1 MKTDHPLL
9 TIAIPTYNRANFLRE
24 LLACLQPQIAGQ
36 PAVELLIS
44 DNASPDETSA
54 VVHEFINSGL
64 ELRYIRNEINIGPDP
79 NFLQCYEQAAG
90 RYVWIFGDDDLIL
103 DSGLSTVVKLLK
115 QESPDYMFVAPYVFQ
130 NSIAEIEPARRM
142 VPTMVV
148 TDPQKMVHLV
158 NLHADLILISGAIV
172 DKQRI
177 ASLGHPPFASLV
189 GTNLVQLGW
198 VFTSLRYLRR
208 GIFVQLGVLAARA
221 GNSRGGFHAAKVFG
235 ESYRRAVSEM
245 LEPGSK
251 LSSKLLADHMRIW
264 FPRNWLQFRGQ
275 GEEARSQNQV
285 FDRAFGHVSWYWV
298 CAWPLL
304 HAPAQLAQFWS
315 KVFWALSRIQL
326 RALIVS
332 ISGKSQVIGT
342 QESQ

>member
-24 LLACLQPQIAGQ
+24 LLACLQPQLAGQ

-235 ESYRRAVSEM
+235 ESYRRAISEII
-245 LEPGSK
+245 EPGSK
-251 LSSKLLADHMRIW
+251 LSKKLLADHMWIW
-264 FPRNWLQFRGQ
+264 FPRNWLQFRQDGEDVLGQ
-275 GEEARSQNQV
+275 NEVLS
-285 FDRAFGHVSWYWV
+285 RAFRGSQWYLI
-298 CAWPLL
+298 CAWPLIY
-304 HAPAQLAQFWS
+304 APRNVAQFWADGLL
-315 KVFWALSRIQL
+315 VLSRIQL
-326 RALIVS
+326 KRLS
-332 ISGKSQVIGT
+332 IQAGDI
-342 QESQ
+342 